1 MIRPVEN
8 PPNPYRTAEVELLGT
23 PPDASLV
30 IENAPYGIQ
39 SAKGAGLRCIAVATS
54 LPAEYLQAADRTVRD
69 LQELRELREDP
80 PRRREAGEIFYE
92 TFDRLYHCPKPTIAA
107 VNGPAV
113 AGGAGLVTVCD
124 LAIAA
129 DTARLGYPEVKRG
142 LVAAV
147 VMVYLVRQIGERR
160 AKQLLLTGELVSAS
174 RAAEIGLIN
183 EVVPADQLM
192 ARVECWAKV
201 FLESTPDALERT
213 KRTLTEIQ
221 GLNNEDAAAYVRKVH
236 EEMRSVAS
244 AEGAIARFLDKKS

>member
-1 MIRPVEN
+1 LSEQRDGLRLLTLNRPQKRNAFTVPLLKDLHAALEEAIRDRHV
-8 PPNPYRTAEVELLGT
+8 
-23 PPDASLV
+23 
-30 IENAPYGIQ
+30 
-39 SAKGAGLRCIAVATS
+39 RCIALTGAG
-54 LPAEYLQAADRTVRD
+54 PGFCAGMD
-69 LQELRELREDP
+69 LQEVRELREDP

-113 AGGAGLVTVCD
+113 AGGAGLVTACD

-129 DTARLGYPEVKRG
+129 DTARMGYPEVRRG

-160 AKQLLLTGELVSAS
+160 AKQLLLTGELVNAS

-183 EVVPADQLM
+183 EVVPASQLM
-192 ARVECWAKV
+192 ARVEHWAKV
-201 FLESTPDALERT
+201 FLEGTPDALERT
-213 KRTLTEIQ
+213 KRTLIEIQ

-244 AEGAIARFLDKKS
+244 AEGAISKFLDRRKG